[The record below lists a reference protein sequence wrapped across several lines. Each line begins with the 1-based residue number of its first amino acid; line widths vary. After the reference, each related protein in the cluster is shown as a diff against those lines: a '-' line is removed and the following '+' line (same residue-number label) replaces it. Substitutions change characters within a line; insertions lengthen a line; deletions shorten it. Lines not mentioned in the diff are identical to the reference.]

1 VSPTSLETVVVLVC
15 RLALDG
21 GRDGFDI
28 VRNILERV
36 SQLTSLRT
44 WPAAG
49 LFLERDALCSRA
61 RVRTTERIDV
71 KYGIRFVWEATV
83 CDLRVEIE
91 MLRSKT
97 FD

>member
-1 VSPTSLETVVVLVC
+1 VVLVC

-49 LFLERDALCSRA
+49 LFLELDETHCA
-61 RVRTTERIDV
+61 VVQE
-71 KYGIRFVWEATV
+71 YGQQSGLMLNMVSDLYGKPRFVTCE
-83 CDLRVEIE
+83 L
-91 MLRSKT
+91 K
-97 FD
+97 